1 MAKTLID
8 TVEIVT
14 PSIITFVDDLFKF
27 YKEGFTP
34 STNPARAPYQG
45 TQYVVTL
52 EKWDGE
58 DDIVVEDIPAE
69 ETEEKQEEPTEAP
82 TKPRGRKQNGQEK

>member
-34 STNPARAPYQG
+34 STNPTRAPYQG

-52 EKWDGE
+52 EKWGGGDE
-58 DDIVVEDIPAE
+58 VPVAD
-69 ETEEKQEEPTEAP
+69 ETEEQEDPKAPTEP
-82 TKPRGRKQNGQEK
+82 KPRGRKPNGQEK

>member
-1 MAKTLID
+1 MAKILID

-27 YKEGFTP
+27 YKEDFTP

-52 EKWDGE
+52 EKWEGE
-58 DDIVVEDIPAE
+58 DDIPVE
-69 ETEEKQEEPTEAP
+69 ETEEKQEELTEAP
-82 TKPRGRKQNGQEK
+82 TKTRGRKPNGQEK

>member
-8 TVEIVT
+8 TVDIVT

-27 YKEGFTP
+27 YKEGFAP

-52 EKWDGE
+52 EKWEGE
-58 DDIVVEDIPAE
+58 DDFSNPIQD
-69 ETEEKQEEPTEAP
+69 ETEEQEESKAPTEP
-82 TKPRGRKQNGQEK
+82 KPRGRKPNGQEK